1 MDLKNRDFLKLLDF
15 NEKEIRYLL
24 DMSKSFKEKKHKGL
38 EHQ

>member
-24 DMSKSFKEKKHKGL
+24 EIGRAHV
-38 EHQ
+38 